1 MEVLIGEERKEFN
14 TEVTES
20 TEDRGRREARTPG

>member
-14 TEVTES
+14 TEVAES
-20 TEDRGRREARTPG
+20 TEDTEKEARRPG